1 MNVAILDVDLSVP
14 AQEVMALAASR
25 GTASGMDA
33 DADAD
38 ASGFAWGRC
47 GPPPPRGWMQM
58 QHNQKQNQHGGGG
71 TTGMVREALRRT
83 LEGKYSPEHGCFV
96 LCILDVVSPGR
107 CGSGSGSGS
116 GRTVA
121 GTVVREDGDAVPPT
135 VRFEGVRFCALV
147 FRLRVGE
154 VLDCVVNKVHA
165 NACGHF
171 AHCEFG
177 PATVT
182 VDLEMHPPDAMP
194 VAGGVL
200 RVRAIGF
207 HEGQRRYR
215 AITLASEPFRA
226 AEAGCKEESPRR
238 S

>member
-25 GTASGMDA
+25 GTASDA
-33 DADAD
+33 
-38 ASGFAWGRC
+38 
-47 GPPPPRGWMQM
+47 
-58 QHNQKQNQHGGGG
+58 G

-107 CGSGSGSGS
+107 CGSSGGSSS
-116 GRTVA
+116 RTVA
-121 GTVVREDGDAVPPT
+121 GTVVREDGDAAPPA

-200 RVRAIGF
+200 RARTIGF

-226 AEAGCKEESPRR
+226 ARQREEEAT
-238 S
+238 